1 MLDNHQNEAGDV
13 PDQPGSVPGGDV
25 IVGTYGLR
33 KLYGDFAAVDDI
45 DLRVHAGEVFGLSGP
60 NGAGKGTTIKMLV
73 TLLPPTEER
82 ATVGGYDGG
91 AGVYGPHRCGK
102 PPGQPILRRHDPKAG
117 DWANADPP
125 PQSAFP

>member
-1 MLDNHQNEAGDV
+1 MLDIYQNGAGDA

-45 DLRVHAGEVFGLSGP
+45 DLRVHAGEVFGLLGP
-60 NGAGKGTTIKMLV
+60 NGAGKSTTIKMLV

-82 ATVGGYDGG
+82 ATVGGYDVVKE
-91 AGVYGPHRCGK
+91 AMRCADCLAMC
-102 PPGQPILRRHDPKAG
+102 PRPSQPTARSQALRI
-117 DWANADPP
+117 
-125 PQSAFP
+125 